1 MRKRELPIDTYVSS
15 DDVETFK
22 MVDDVVF
29 IAYLRPDQED
39 LLKSFSAVAR
49 RYHLS
54 YAFGHTTD
62 AATVD
67 AERVSV
73 PSIICYKNTDGDH
86 RVLKGAFTEA
96 DLEAFLESAIPSVV
110 KQFKEKDLE
119 VFMQRDRLTLYIF
132 VHTEDLAT
140 TIRHELTSLAKKYEK
155 YVTFAIA
162 DLKKYRDMA
171 TNFGVRDEGESGPML
186 VVHAPMNDNV
196 FFHRQGKK
204 IRSDL
209 VEGMLTTILQGKAK
223 HRQVFG
229 EESEELQGRVDVDG
243 QHDEL

>member
-1 MRKRELPIDTYVSS
+1 L
-15 DDVETFK
+15 
-22 MVDDVVF
+22 
-29 IAYLRPDQED
+29 
-39 LLKSFSAVAR
+39 
-49 RYHLS
+49 
-54 YAFGHTTD
+54 
-62 AATVD
+62 
-67 AERVSV
+67 
-73 PSIICYKNTDGDH
+73 N
-86 RVLKGAFTEA
+86 GAFTEA
-96 DLEAFLESAIPSVV
+96 DLEAFLESTIPSVV